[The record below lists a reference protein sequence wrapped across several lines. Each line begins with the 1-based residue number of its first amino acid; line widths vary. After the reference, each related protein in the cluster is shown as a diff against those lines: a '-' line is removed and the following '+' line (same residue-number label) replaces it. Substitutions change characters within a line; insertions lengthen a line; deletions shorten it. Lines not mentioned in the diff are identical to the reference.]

1 MNTKEELKSSLLQF
15 KRDNNET
22 WRSINCHIFM
32 EQVTNL
38 IGDREK
44 AISKLRECAIH
55 TKTIDR
61 LCDRMM
67 SELEKS
73 TTDPTKVKICFEKI
87 GCENSQLNLLFDEY
101 KSLRKKKD

>member
-22 WRSINCHIFM
+22 WRSINFHIFM

-44 AISKLRECAIH
+44 AISKLRECATH
-55 TKTIDR
+55 ANTIDH
-61 LCDRMM
+61 LCEEMM

-73 TTDPTKVKICFEKI
+73 TSDPTKVKICFEKI
-87 GCENSQLNLLFDEY
+87 GHANSQLNLLFDEY
-101 KSLRKKKD
+101 RSLRKKKN